1 MVAMVNKLIITHMTD
16 LRIAQRQY
24 AMNLG
29 TCMGIFWALKFTLV
43 PLGLQYGFLLMV
55 YAVLTLA
62 VPFIG
67 YRFVAMFRDKACG
80 GFIGF
85 AQACLFLLSM
95 YLFASLL
102 ASVAHYIYFAFI
114 DNGFMAAKMTAI
126 INAAMQ
132 VSPVSEEDRA
142 TLDEALKE
150 FAALTPADFTLQY
163 LSSDIVFCSL
173 LSVPTALLAVRRRR
187 RSEIEMLKDEETK

>member
-1 MVAMVNKLIITHMTD
+1 
-16 LRIAQRQY
+16 
-24 AMNLG
+24 
-29 TCMGIFWALKFTLV
+29 
-43 PLGLQYGFLLMV
+43 
-55 YAVLTLA
+55 VLTLA

-187 RSEIEMLKDEETK
+187 RSKIEMLKEEETE